1 MFSYAGN
8 PGVGLLPAFRRAVEM
23 GHVTVEEYT
32 HAEMVARLEAGAA
45 GLPFWPVRVEENV

>member
-45 GLPFWPVRVEENV
+45 GLPFWPVLVEENV